1 MEIPDH
7 LRITKT
13 VIQIQPP
20 TENDRRYRALVTLG
34 RSDRPMLW
42 TFHCAQCRRPLAEL
56 VNSEVISITDLFDM
70 KDVKNIGAGLR
81 CDTRN
86 CHIYWYFNLN
96 GGV

>member
-1 MEIPDH
+1 MEIPEH

-13 VIQIQPP
+13 VIQIQPL
-20 TENDRRYRALVTLG
+20 TEDDRRYRALVTLG
-34 RSDRPMLW
+34 RSDRPRLW
-42 TFHCAQCRRPLAEL
+42 TFHCPQCRRPLAEL
-56 VNSEVISITDLFDM
+56 VNAEVISITDLFDM
-70 KDVKNIGAGLR
+70 KDIKNISAGLR